1 MSESAQR
8 PEGGNE
14 KNGNWKNRPRTPWEP
29 NWNQWGYLRLMGVLQ
44 EVALRGL
51 VSLSWGAELLILVY
65 IHWLP
70 SVCMQRCW
78 DLAIASTNKAYTDL
92 RAHWGTEL
100 WLPTLRLFQ
109 VPSSYF
115 ICHFAHSLKPE
126 KARHPLLQALLYL
139 KLENATIYG
148 WWDRKKPFKS
158 SWALLFSLTERKRH
172 VTEVPSF
179 SFAFVRCCM
188 KTRQLELWQPSCGHE
203 ENTRSI
209 TERLIHQI
217 NHGTVRFKPLI

>member
-70 SVCMQRCW
+70 SVCMERCW

-109 VPSSYF
+109 VPSSYLYDFPEAWKGQTPTTAGSF
-115 ICHFAHSLKPE
+115 ISEAWECHHLW
-126 KARHPLLQALLYL
+126 L
-139 KLENATIYG
+139 
-148 WWDRKKPFKS
+148 
-158 SWALLFSLTERKRH
+158 
-172 VTEVPSF
+172 
-179 SFAFVRCCM
+179 VRQ
-188 KTRQLELWQPSCGHE
+188 KEA
-203 ENTRSI
+203 I
-209 TERLIHQI
+209 
-217 NHGTVRFKPLI
+217 